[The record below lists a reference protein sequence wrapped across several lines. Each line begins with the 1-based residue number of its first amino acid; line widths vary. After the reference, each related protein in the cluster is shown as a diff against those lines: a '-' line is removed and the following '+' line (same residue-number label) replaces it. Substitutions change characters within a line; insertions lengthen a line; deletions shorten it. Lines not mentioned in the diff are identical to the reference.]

1 MVAFFT
7 RHPTAANL
15 LLLFLCVLGL
25 SALPG
30 LQRETFPDFDAALVQ
45 VQVIYPGASPAEVEE
60 AICQRVEDAVDG
72 IADVEEMRCEAREGV
87 ASAMVE
93 MSDGGD
99 FERFMSDV
107 KSEVEAIDNFPQ
119 ETEIPIVQEL
129 NRTDRVVSV
138 AITGPEDA
146 VELKAYAQQIKD
158 RMQRLPEIA
167 QVNIGGFS
175 QQQLVI
181 EIPAAALQRYG
192 LGITDVAD
200 AVSRQGT
207 DLPVGTLETPERNLL
222 LRFTDLRRTPA
233 ELAELVVV
241 GGDNGGEIRLGDI
254 AQIRQRFEVEE
265 EKILLDGRRAAV
277 LQVVKTKQQD
287 TLKVMDQVQA
297 FVEEARAGAP
307 PGVTFTLT
315 ENVSSIV
322 SDRLGMLMRNGLQGL
337 VLVFLVMWL
346 FFQGRFA
353 FWVAAGLPVSFLGAL
368 FLMQAL
374 GLTINMI
381 TMVALLIAIGLLM
394 DDAIVISENIAT
406 QMRRGKDAFQ
416 AAIDGAKEVAPGV
429 VSSFLTSVAV
439 FAPLAFLEGHLGKVL
454 QFIPM
459 VLILVLAVS
468 LVEAFLIL
476 PHHLAHSFSAKKEQ
490 QSRFRRGFDDA
501 LFGFRDRVAGP
512 VVDAAV
518 RHRYWFMGAVVG
530 FFLLSIGLLAGGKV
544 KFQAFPDIEGDIVE
558 ARLML
563 PQGTPLGRTEAVVE
577 RLTAAAEAMNQEF
590 ADLQPAGERLVRNIQ
605 VRFNQNRDVGETG
618 PHVATV
624 TLDLLTAERRGGRMD
639 DFIAAWRQRTGDLPD
654 VVSLTF
660 KEPTRGPGGVPI
672 EIRLSGDSLEQLDQ
686 ASAELQDWL
695 ARYAGVSDL
704 DDDLRPGKPELRLRL
719 REGALALGVDAARAA
734 QQLRAAFYG
743 SVAAEIQVGRES
755 YEILMRVDAQDLTS
769 LRDLEAFR
777 VMSASGHLV
786 PLSTVAETEEARG
799 YSRIQRVDGV
809 RTITVTGDLDARKG
823 NAQEIIGHTQA
834 NFLPQLIQK
843 YPEVRFSIEGEA
855 KRSAKTGGSML
866 SAFGI
871 GLAGIFI
878 LLSFQFRSYLEPV
891 VVMSLIPLALTGVI
905 WGHFLLGLNLSMPGM
920 IGFASLAGVVVNDSI
935 LLVEFLKRGVRAGL
949 GVAEAARAAGR
960 ARFRAVMLTSI
971 TTIAG
976 LLPLLLEKSLQAQ
989 VLIPLAASI
998 VFGLL
1003 ASTLLVLLVVPALYT
1018 IFDDL
1023 KITSLARERRAE
1035 AV

>member
-1 MVAFFT
+1 MVSFFA

-15 LLLFLCVLGL
+15 LLLLLCVLGL

-30 LQRETFPDFDAALVQ
+30 LQRETFPDFEAAMVQ
-45 VQVIYPGASPAEVEE
+45 VQVIYPGASPEDVEE
-60 AICQRVEDAVDG
+60 AICQRIEDAMDG
-72 IADVEEMRCEAREGV
+72 ISDVEEVSCEAREGV
-87 ASAMVE
+87 ASARVE

-99 FERFMSDV
+99 FGRFMDDV

-119 ETEIPIVQEL
+119 EAEIPLIQEL

-138 AITGPEDA
+138 AITGPQDPA
-146 VELKAYAQQIKD
+146 ELKAYAEQIKD
-158 RMQRLPEIA
+158 RMQRLPDIA

-181 EIPAAALQRYG
+181 EIPAAALQQYG
-192 LGITDVAD
+192 LGITDVAT

-207 DLPVGTLETPERNLL
+207 DLPVGTMETPDRNLL

-241 GGDNGGEIRLGDI
+241 GGGTGGEIRLGDI
-254 AQIRQRFEVEE
+254 ARISQRFEVKE
-265 EKILLDGRRAAV
+265 EKILLNGQRAAV

-287 TLKVMDQVQA
+287 TLVVMDKVQA
-297 FVEEARAGAP
+297 FVDEARASAP
-307 PGVTFTLT
+307 PGVRFTLT

-322 SDRLGMLMRNGLQGL
+322 SDRLSMLVRNGLQGL
-337 VLVFLVMWL
+337 LLVFLVMWL

-368 FLMQAL
+368 FLMQVL

-406 QMRRGKDAFQ
+406 QMRRGKKVMQ
-416 AAIDGAKEVAPGV
+416 AAIDGTKQVAPGV
-429 VSSFLTSVAV
+429 LSSFLTSVSV
-439 FAPLAFLEGHLGKVL
+439 FGPLAFLEGHLGKVL

-468 LVEAFLIL
+468 LIEAFLIL
-476 PHHLAHSFSAKKEQ
+476 PHHLAHSFSAHAQ
-490 QSRFRRGFDDA
+490 HDNRFRQGFDNA
-501 LFGFRDRVAGP
+501 LFGFRDRMVGP
-512 VVDAAV
+512 VVDLAV

-530 FFLLSIGLLAGGKV
+530 FFLLSVGLLAGGKV

-563 PQGTPLGRTEAVVE
+563 PQGTPLWRTESVVARIVE
-577 RLTAAAEAMNQEF
+577 AAKGLDREF
-590 ADLQPAGERLVRNIQ
+590 ADLQPEGESLVRNIQ
-605 VRFNQNRDVGETG
+605 VRFNQNADVGESG

-624 TLDLLTAERRGGRMD
+624 TLDLLTAERRGGRME
-639 DFIAAWRQRTGDLPD
+639 DFIAFWRQQAGAIPD
-654 VVSLTF
+654 VVSLAF
-660 KEPTRGPGGVPI
+660 KEPSMGPGGVPI
-672 EIRLSGDSLEQLDQ
+672 EIRLSGDSLGQLEK
-686 ASAELQDWL
+686 ASQGLQDWL
-695 ARYAGVSDL
+695 ARYPGVSDL

-719 REGALALGVDAARAA
+719 REGALALGVDAARVA
-734 QQLRAAFYG
+734 QQMRAAFYG
-743 SVAAEIQVGRES
+743 SVATEIQVGRES
-755 YEILMRVDAQDLTS
+755 YEIQIQLAESDLTS
-769 LRDLEAFR
+769 QHDLEAFR

-786 PLSTVAETEEARG
+786 PLSTVTEIEEARG
-799 YSRIQRVDGV
+799 YSRIQRIDGA
-809 RTITVTGDLDARKG
+809 RTITVTGDLDTRQG
-823 NAQEIIGHTQA
+823 NAQEIIEHTRE
-834 NFLPQLIQK
+834 NFLPELSQQ
-843 YPEVRFSIEGEA
+843 YPGVRFSIEGEA

-866 SAFGI
+866 RAFGL
-871 GLAGIFI
+871 GLVGIFI

-891 VVMSLIPLALTGVI
+891 VVMSLIPLALVGVI
-905 WGHFLLGLNLSMPGM
+905 WGHFLMGLNLSMPGI
-920 IGFASLAGVVVNDSI
+920 IGFTSLAGVVVNDSI
-935 LLVEFLKRGVRAGL
+935 LLVEFLKRRVREGMD
-949 GVAEAARAAGR
+949 VVQAATMAGR
-960 ARFRAVMLTSI
+960 ERFRAVLLTSI

-1003 ASTLLVLLVVPALYT
+1003 ASTLLVLLVVPSLYT
-1018 IFDDL
+1018 ILNDF
-1023 KITSLARERRAE
+1023 KVTSIAREARE
-1035 AV
+1035 TT